1 LVISP
6 FSCRGDPNGT
16 VYGGYTLTRDTYIL
30 LAFVLLF
37 AGVNA
42 ALLAGGTLEA
52 NWDSFGIIVAA
63 GLTLALY
70 SFLYKDNPLFKA
82 AENIYVGV
90 AAAYVFGQYWY
101 PTIYGEIYAR
111 LIELG
116 GEDGNSGDWWL
127 LMPTL
132 LGLLM
137 LTRLSR
143 RFAWLSRLSFA
154 FFVGLGAGLT
164 IPRTISS
171 FILAQIEPSLR
182 PLSWSID
189 GLNLLIILV
198 GVVAVLVY
206 FFFSVE
212 HSGTVGQISRVGI
225 WFLMVS
231 FGASFGYTIM
241 ARLSLLIG
249 RVTFL
254 LDDWLHLM

>member
-1 LVISP
+1 LAISP
-6 FSCRGDPNGT
+6 ISCRGAADVT
-16 VYGGYTLTRDTYIL
+16 VYGGYILTRDTYVFL
-30 LAFVLLF
+30 GMVMLFV
-37 AGVNA
+37 GINT
-42 ALLAGGTLEA
+42 ALLAGGILEA
-52 NWDSFGIIVAA
+52 NWNSLGIIVAA

-111 LIELG
+111 LIALG
-116 GEDGNSGDWWL
+116 GEEGKSGDWWL

-137 LTRLSR
+137 LTRFSR
-143 RFAWLSRLSFA
+143 RFGWLSRLSFA

-182 PLSWSID
+182 PLSWSMD
-189 GLNLLIILV
+189 GLNLLIILI
-198 GVVAVLVY
+198 GVIAVLVY

-212 HSGTVGQISRVGI
+212 HSGTVGKISRVGI